1 MVKKRRR
8 HSAAYKFRIALEA
21 LEGSKTISQL
31 SSEHE
36 IHPNMIR
43 AWKRQLLEDGP
54 SVFASNGE
62 RKQREQEAQEAE
74 LYEQMAAARP
84 LRIGRLKMELEWLK
98 KKLPALVRERRR
110 MVDSQQ
116 ATLSVRRQ
124 CELLGLGRSSF
135 YYQAASE
142 SALNLDLMRLIDE
155 QYLRTPFYGWP
166 KMVAFLRRLGY
177 AINGKR
183 VRRLMRLMGI
193 QAIYPRR
200 SSSSPGKGHKRYP
213 YLLRNLPITHVNQ
226 VWSADITY
234 VPLLRGFIYLVAVID
249 WHSRYVLAWQLS
261 NTLDGGFCLDALR
274 QALVK
279 GRPKIFNT
287 DQGAQFTAD
296 AFTACLLAAN
306 IQVSMDGRGRALDNV
321 FCERLWRSVKYE
333 NIYLNQYD
341 TVRQLHTGLSAY
353 FDFYNHERPHQSLN
367 YRTPAEEH
375 FVLCSEPVAFV

>member
-54 SVFASNGE
+54 SVFASNG
-62 RKQREQEAQEAE
+62 
-74 LYEQMAAARP
+74 
-84 LRIGRLKMELEWLK
+84 
-98 KKLPALVRERRR
+98 
-110 MVDSQQ
+110 
-116 ATLSVRRQ
+116 
-124 CELLGLGRSSF
+124 
-135 YYQAASE
+135 
-142 SALNLDLMRLIDE
+142 
-155 QYLRTPFYGWP
+155 
-166 KMVAFLRRLGY
+166 
-177 AINGKR
+177 KR

-193 QAIYPRR
+193 QAIYPGR

-234 VPLLRGFIYLVAVID
+234 VPLLRGFTYLVAVID

-296 AFTACLLAAN
+296 AFTACLLAAD
-306 IQVSMDGRGRALDNV
+306 IRVSMDGRGRALDNV

-341 TVRQLHTGLSAY
+341 TVRQLDAGLSAY

-375 FVLCSEPVAFV
+375 FVLCSEPAAFA

>member
-8 HSAAYKFRIALEA
+8 HAAAYKFRIALEA

-36 IHPNMIR
+36 IHANLIR
-43 AWKRQLLEDGP
+43 SWKRQLLEDGP

-74 LYEQMAAARP
+74 LYEQ
-84 LRIGRLKMELEWLK
+84 IGRLKMELEWLK
-98 KKLPALVRERRR
+98 KKLPASVRERRH
-110 MVDSQQ
+110 MVDSQH

-124 CELLGLGRSSF
+124 SELLGLNRASF
-135 YYQAASE
+135 YFQAASE
-142 SALNLDLMRLIDE
+142 SALNLDLMRLIDA
-155 QYLRTPFYGWP
+155 QYLRTLFNGWP
-166 KMVAFLRRLGY
+166 KMTAYLRRLGY
-177 AINGKR
+177 AVNGKR

-193 QAIYPRR
+193 QATYPRR

-234 VPLLRGFIYLVAVID
+234 VPLLRGFMYLVAVID

-287 DQGAQFTAD
+287 DQGAQFMAD
-296 AFTACLLAAN
+296 AFTACLLAAD

-341 TVRQLHTGLSAY
+341 TVRHLHDGLSAY

-375 FVLCSEPVAFV
+375 FVLCSEPAAFA